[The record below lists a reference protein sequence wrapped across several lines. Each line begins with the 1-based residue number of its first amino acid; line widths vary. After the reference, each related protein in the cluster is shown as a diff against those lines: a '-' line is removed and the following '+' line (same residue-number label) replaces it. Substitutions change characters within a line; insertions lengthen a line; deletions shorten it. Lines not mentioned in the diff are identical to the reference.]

1 MFLLEARSE
10 SERNQGERSEPI
22 ERCDMCDMTSN
33 LCDFSRRP
41 LVAKNDQ
48 LAEMTKED

>member
-22 ERCDMCDMTSN
+22 IRCDMCDMTSN
-33 LCDFSRRP
+33 LCDS
-41 LVAKNDQ
+41 KNEL

>member
-33 LCDFSRRP
+33 LCV
-41 LVAKNDQ
+41 LKNGL